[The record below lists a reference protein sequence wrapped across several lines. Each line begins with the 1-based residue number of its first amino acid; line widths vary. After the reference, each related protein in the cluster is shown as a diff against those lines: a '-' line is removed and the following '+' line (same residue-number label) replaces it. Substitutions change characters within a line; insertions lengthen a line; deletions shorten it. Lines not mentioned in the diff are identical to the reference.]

1 MTTAAVSSALPAG
14 VKQRP
19 LARAAVA
26 GVGSVLALGG
36 LVRFGLDE
44 QGLFAAAFV
53 VLLGVLT
60 VIDLE
65 QRRLPTRIVL
75 PGAAVALAAQV
86 AMQPDR
92 TLEWVLCAIGAALF
106 FFLPLL
112 FYPSGMGMGDVKL
125 AFMLGAA
132 LGTSVALA
140 LVIACFAVAFAG
152 IVMIVRHG
160 SSARKRAVPFGP
172 FLAAGAVVALF
183 TGGALPN

>member
-1 MTTAAVSSALPAG
+1 MTTTTGVAPALPN
-14 VKQRP
+14 VSKRP
-19 LARAAVA
+19 LVRAVVA
-26 GVGSVLALGG
+26 GVGSVVALGCF
-36 LVRFGLDE
+36 VRFGLDE

-53 VLLGVLT
+53 VVLGVLT

-65 QRRLPTRIVL
+65 QRRLPNRIVL
-75 PGAAVALAAQV
+75 PGAAVALAAQM

-140 LVIACFAVAFAG
+140 LLIACFAVAFAG

-160 SSARKRAVPFGP
+160 AAARKRAVPFGP
-172 FLAAGAVVALF
+172 FLAAGAVIALF
-183 TGGALPN
+183 AGGALPN

>member
-1 MTTAAVSSALPAG
+1 MTTTGVAPALPAMS
-14 VKQRP
+14 QRP

-26 GVGSVLALGG
+26 GGGSVLALGC

-53 VLLGVLT
+53 VVLAVLT

-65 QRRLPTRIVL
+65 QRRLPNRIVL
-75 PGAAVALAAQV
+75 PGAALALAAQV
-86 AMQPDR
+86 ALQPDR
-92 TLEWVLCAIGAALF
+92 TLEWVLAAVGAALF

-125 AFMLGAA
+125 ALMLGAA
-132 LGTSVALA
+132 LGTSVVLA
-140 LVIACFAVAFAG
+140 LLVASFAVAFAG

-160 SSARKRAVPFGP
+160 AAARKRAVPFGP

-183 TGGALPN
+183 AGGALPN